1 MRCMVDLE
9 TMGTG
14 PDAAIAS
21 IGAVLFDPL
30 GDGDGLI
37 PGEGRGEWYRRVSLA
52 DAMAQGG
59 RADAPTI
66 LWWLQRSEA
75 ARSELVGRS
84 ESMLESLS
92 SLSYWMRLHGVDEVW
107 ANGADFDLP
116 ILAGAYRRASIAKPW
131 EFRQQRCFRTLRAL
145 YPHAEK
151 TVQSDEAEA
160 RHHAL
165 ADARWR
171 ARVAVAILREM
182 RMDQVYRQRAMLA
195 VEAPA
200 AGTACGMADIGTA
213 ARTIGTSVPGAVVA
227 QVAVPSGTQGA

>member
-1 MRCMVDLE
+1 MKCMIDLE

-14 PDAAIAS
+14 PDSAIVS

-30 GDGDGLI
+30 AD
-37 PGEGRGEWYRRVSLA
+37 GEGLLTGEGQGEWYRRVSLA
-52 DAMAQGG
+52 DAMHQGG
-59 RADAPTI
+59 QADASTI
-66 LWWLQRSEA
+66 LWWLQRTAA
-75 ARSELVGRS
+75 ARRELVGRS

-92 SLSYWMRLHGVDEVW
+92 SLGYWMRLHGVCELW
-107 ANGADFDLP
+107 ANGADFDLV

-131 EFRQQRCFRTLRAL
+131 EYKQQRCFRTLRAL

-151 TVQSDEAEA
+151 TVHQSDDADT

-165 ADARWR
+165 ADARWQ

-200 AGTACGMADIGTA
+200 AGTAQSGMRDLLG
-213 ARTIGTSVPGAVVA
+213 GN
-227 QVAVPSGTQGA
+227 

>member
-1 MRCMVDLE
+1 MKCMLDLE

-14 PDAAIAS
+14 PDAAIVS

-30 GDGDGLI
+30 ADGNGLL
-37 PGEGRGEWYRRVSLA
+37 PGEGRGEWYRRTSLA
-52 DAMAQGG
+52 DAMHQGG
-59 RADAPTI
+59 QADASTI

-75 ARSELVGRS
+75 ARGELVGRA

-92 SLSYWMRLHGVDEVW
+92 SLGYWMRLHAVDEVW
-107 ANGADFDLP
+107 SNGADFDLV
-116 ILAGAYRRASIAKPW
+116 ILGGAYRRASIAKPW
-131 EFRQQRCFRTLRAL
+131 SHKQQRCFRTLRAL

-151 TVQSDEAEA
+151 TVQSDDADT

-165 ADARWR
+165 ADARWQ

-182 RMDQVYRQRAMLA
+182 RLDQVYRQRAMLA

-200 AGTACGMADIGTA
+200 AGVTA
-213 ARTIGTSVPGAVVA
+213 
-227 QVAVPSGTQGA
+227 

>member
-1 MRCMVDLE
+1 MKCMLDLE

-14 PDAAIAS
+14 PDAAIVS

-30 GDGDGLI
+30 ADGDGLL

-52 DAMAQGG
+52 DAMHQGG
-59 RADAPTI
+59 QADASTI

-75 ARSELVGRS
+75 ARGELVGRA

-92 SLSYWMRLHGVDEVW
+92 SLGYWMRLHAVDEVW
-107 ANGADFDLP
+107 SNGADFDLV
-116 ILAGAYRRASIAKPW
+116 ILGGAYRRASIAKPW
-131 EFRQQRCFRTLRAL
+131 SHKQQRCFRTLRAL

-151 TVQSDEAEA
+151 TVQSDDADT

-165 ADARWR
+165 ADARWQ

-182 RMDQVYRQRAMLA
+182 RLDQVYRQRAMLA

-200 AGTACGMADIGTA
+200 AGTARDMGDIGSDG
-213 ARTIGTSVPGAVVA
+213 RTMGTYGLPG
-227 QVAVPSGTQGA
+227 